1 MSHKIALKKDPELYL
16 YLFAEERY
24 RDFEVNLSSTTLVI
38 DNFYVKYC
46 TVLSNAVLE
55 NGPQIDDNF
64 LIKKIYL

>member
-38 DNFYVKYC
+38 DNFLC
-46 TVLSNAVLE
+46 
-55 NGPQIDDNF
+55 QILHCSF
-64 LIKKIYL
+64 